1 MLTFFLSC
9 AHEIAAA
16 VKCVLITF
24 FFFQENTEFFH
35 NRDAESKLFNGAFF
49 TCGADKTDSE
59 I

>member
-24 FFFQENTEFFH
+24 FFFQGNTEFFH
-35 NRDAESKLFNGAFF
+35 NRDAESKSFNGAFF
-49 TCGADKTDSE
+49 TSGADKTDSE